1 MVSFYSIED
10 FNRFNFNK
18 YTRYSNTFNID
29 KILNKITKMSN
40 KKNSIILYK
49 HNSLNSVIK
58 LNRRVNNINMIYVNY
73 LSSIMYILPLYIRVY
88 IGKIMLFILF
98 RLWVNNDI
106 KNILVVN
113 IIYKIII
120 ITIISTML
128 NISDHHITF
137 DISRLI
143 TLLIPFIFEFLL
155 LCNIIVDYDFYN
167 IKFLLYVFLYF
178 IFYRLA
184 TKTNKLYALL
194 LILICL
200 FFLCIIHIKNFSI
213 IEHLIL

>member
-1 MVSFYSIED
+1 
-10 FNRFNFNK
+10 
-18 YTRYSNTFNID
+18 
-29 KILNKITKMSN
+29 MSN

-128 NISDHHITF
+128 NILDHHITF

>member
-128 NISDHHITF
+128 NILDHHITF

-155 LCNIIVDYDFYN
+155 L
-167 IKFLLYVFLYF
+167 
-178 IFYRLA
+178 
-184 TKTNKLYALL
+184 
-194 LILICL
+194 
-200 FFLCIIHIKNFSI
+200 
-213 IEHLIL
+213 

>member
-98 RLWVNNDI
+98 VTGCFFS
-106 KNILVVN
+106 
-113 IIYKIII
+113 YG
-120 ITIISTML
+120 
-128 NISDHHITF
+128 
-137 DISRLI
+137 
-143 TLLIPFIFEFLL
+143 
-155 LCNIIVDYDFYN
+155 FYQVHN
-167 IKFLLYVFLYF
+167 
-178 IFYRLA
+178 A
-184 TKTNKLYALL
+184 TKNLAKESENIYCSMLTCYLLDRMEKVVSNPGSVWSLVESFESEHPAIKIELKKTN
-194 LILICL
+194 
-200 FFLCIIHIKNFSI
+200 
-213 IEHLIL
+213 

>member
-128 NISDHHITF
+128 NILDHHITF